1 MIGPDMNKRIIVL
14 KESENVAV
22 IDIVTGETCAEL
34 KEVPRTESALLV
46 NGRLISFNGHEL

>member
-1 MIGPDMNKRIIVL
+1 MNKRIIVL

-46 NGRLISFNGHEL
+46 NGRLISFNGHELQV